1 MMRRSAILG
10 MCTAALLLA
19 AGAARADG
27 DGPTRKMTAAEAAAF
42 NALKTAFRGALPP
55 APEHYA
61 LTVAEPGG
69 AAGFEVPQ
77 ALAPDRG
84 AWMTFAATYALSRDF
99 QAGQQQAAFTDRA
112 AGTPEQQAKI
122 TALEAKDAE
131 LTRARNAARGA
142 EKERIRAE
150 LKAVE
155 KEANAVRDQIMAD
168 YQAWVMSGG
177 AMQAMQGAGAALPPK
192 ELTVRAVVNQDV
204 SLSDKGAPYPLPG
217 YPLAIEQQDGCQDP
231 GTGCITVFLGT
242 FEKEKRVSGYTR
254 YNLRAAGPGVPTKPR
269 GMALVVAGP
278 KDKPQAVRE
287 FLAKV
292 DLAKLKAQVAP

>member
-10 MCTAALLLA
+10 LCTAVLLLG

-27 DGPTRKMTAAEAAAF
+27 DGPTRKMNPAEAAAF
-42 NALKTAFRGALPP
+42 TALKTAFRGALPP

-61 LTVAEPGG
+61 LAVAEPGG

-84 AWMTFAATYALSRDF
+84 AWMTFTAVYALSRDF
-99 QAGQQQAAFTDRA
+99 QAGQQQAAFMDRA
-112 AGTPEQQAKI
+112 AGTPEQQAKLA
-122 TALEAKDAE
+122 ALEAKDAE

-150 LKAVE
+150 LKSVQ
-155 KEANAVRDQIMAD
+155 KESNALRDQIMAD

-177 AMQAMQGAGAALPPK
+177 AAQALQGTDRSLPPK

-204 SLSDKGAPYPLPG
+204 SLSDKAAPYPLPG
-217 YPLAIEQQDGCQDP
+217 YPLAFEQQEGCRDP
-231 GTGCITVFLGT
+231 GTSCITVFLGT
-242 FEKEKRVSGYTR
+242 FEKEKRVSDYTR
-254 YNLRAAGPGVPTKPR
+254 YNLRSAGAAAATKPR

-292 DLAKLKAQVAP
+292 DLAKLKAQVVP